1 MRLTRFGPIPRVVLA
16 LAALWGGVL
25 GGPRVLGGAE
35 VSERRDIAVFGV
47 TAGAHSLPESVLQ
60 YIDSSVSLVFVGLRR
75 FNVLGYGEYRLGEGN
90 IGEFVER
97 IREIRAQAAR
107 EAGEYDEKFG
117 ALVIR
122 GEDFDRIVNSFIVVV
137 LVLSDYRADRERT
150 SVFRDGALYLSTTY
164 RVEMTIDLS
173 FVHVRE
179 GEQKYSLRLQGSG
192 SGSDLSR
199 ARKEAVDGAVGSL
212 PGKLRQLEE
221 FKIRSGVVEV
231 RGDTVLFEPGS
242 DMGIKPG
249 DEYRVMTRMEVGGT
263 GRVTAI
269 PTGLVRV
276 KRAYP
281 ELSEARVVARGEP
294 ITEGDQL
301 VEVAGAGIE
310 LSFRGGVAQIH
321 VPDMNYDLELKGD
334 VDVNE
339 TAAMSLGQKPRE
351 AAAFAALSVHKS
363 LGYRYRAMFDATALL
378 NFPLFAGIGEL
389 GVGAAFHQRRLTLQL
404 AAQGGVLYMTSFRRD
419 LRKTGTDDY
428 ITIDGTTIRF
438 DNDPVMNVYGFGAGL
453 RGSASLSVLI
463 NPGFSLSAGAGYRL
477 YTPIKRWYITVQE
490 TGGGDLDTVTIR
502 SDDDN
507 LDSTGGGMKSVD
519 VSGLELGLAITA
531 RF

>member
-1 MRLTRFGPIPRVVLA
+1 MRPTRFRPIPPVLLA
-16 LAALWGGVL
+16 LAALWGGL
-25 GGPRVLGGAE
+25 LAGPRVLGGAE
-35 VSERRDIAVFGV
+35 VSERQDLAVFGV

-60 YIDSSVSLVFVGLRR
+60 YIDSSINQVFVGLRR

-90 IGEFVER
+90 IGEFVQR

-137 LVLSDYRADRERT
+137 PVLSDYRADRERS
-150 SVFRDGALYLSTTY
+150 SVFRDGALYLYTTY
-164 RVEMTIDLS
+164 RVELTIDLS

-199 ARKEAVDGAVGSL
+199 ARKDAVDGAVGALS
-212 PGKLRQLEE
+212 GRLRQLEE
-221 FKIRSGVVEV
+221 FRIRSGVVEV

-249 DEYRVMTRMEVGGT
+249 DEYRVMTRVEVGGT
-263 GRVTAI
+263 GRVTTM

-276 KRAYP
+276 KRTYP

-301 VEVAGAGIE
+301 VEVAGSGIE
-310 LSFRGGVAQIH
+310 LSFRGGVAQVRI
-321 VPDMNYDLELKGD
+321 PDMDYDLLLEGD
-334 VDVNE
+334 GSGQE
-339 TAAMSLGQKPRE
+339 AAMSLGQKSRE
-351 AAAFAALSVHKS
+351 AAAFAAVSVHKS
-363 LGYRYRAMFDATALL
+363 LGYRYRGVFDATALL

-389 GVGAAFHQRRLTLQL
+389 GVGAAFHQRRLTLEL

-419 LRKTGTDDY
+419 LRDTGGTGS

-453 RGSASLSVLI
+453 RGSANLSVLI
-463 NPGFSLSAGAGYRL
+463 NPGLSLSAGAGYRL
-477 YTPIKRWYITVQE
+477 YTPIKRWFITVQE
-490 TGGGDLDTVTIR
+490 TAGGDLDTVTIR

-519 VSGLELGLAITA
+519 ISGLELGLALTA